1 MGIEPR
7 PKTGNRTRLL
17 EPGALPGTTW
27 RGWENCLIAI
37 VAQWNTFWVG
47 SHNPLSF
54 LNCRTPS
61 TGTIR
66 PTVCVRTTI
75 SNLEGVQ
82 MVCLVARTV
91 SGGNRMSPEPNR
103 WDKALRADPESC

>member
-1 MGIEPR
+1 MGPYA
-7 PKTGNRTRLL
+7 KVGLDKLL
-17 EPGALPGTTW
+17 IGLA
-27 RGWENCLIAI
+27 R
-37 VAQWNTFWVG
+37 VA
-47 SHNPLSF
+47 
-54 LNCRTPS
+54 PS

-103 WDKALRADPESC
+103 WDKALRPWYRSFGK

>member
-1 MGIEPR
+1 MAGLGKLSDSYCSSMEYFR
-7 PKTGNRTRLL
+7 
-17 EPGALPGTTW
+17 
-27 RGWENCLIAI
+27 
-37 VAQWNTFWVG
+37 WVG

-103 WDKALRADPESC
+103 WDKALRPWYRSFGK

>member
-1 MGIEPR
+1 MVRHANVGHD
-7 PKTGNRTRLL
+7 NLL
-17 EPGALPGTTW
+17 IGLVS
-27 RGWENCLIAI
+27 
-37 VAQWNTFWVG
+37 VA
-47 SHNPLSF
+47 
-54 LNCRTPS
+54 PS

-82 MVCLVARTV
+82 MVCLLARTV

-103 WDKALRADPESC
+103 WDKALRPWYSSFGK